1 MTVKTGSNQVVVDSS
16 GWVEYFG
23 EGPKTAS
30 FEPYLQREGDLL
42 LPTIVLYEVLKK
54 LLATRGEMAA
64 NRFLSAALRHTVV
77 AFDEHLALAAVDV
90 SLKYRLAMADAIIY
104 ATASLH
110 GAELITSDQ
119 AFQGLPG
126 VTLF

>member
-1 MTVKTGSNQVVVDSS
+1 VVVDSS

-23 EGPKTAS
+23 EGPKAAS

-42 LPTIVLYEVLKK
+42 LPTIVLYEVFKK
-54 LLATRGEMAA
+54 LLATRSELTA
-64 NRFLSAALRHTVV
+64 NRFLSAALRQDVV
-77 AFDEHLALAAVDV
+77 AFDGHLALAAVEV
-90 SLKYRLAMADAIIY
+90 SLKYRLAMADAIIF

-110 GAELITSDQ
+110 GAELVTSDH

-126 VTLF
+126 VTLV